1 MGVRCR
7 GCSHAAGGTSTAG
20 CAGAVG
26 QVAGASTCDANTTT
40 KPIKQVTFASA
51 SWTYITDDGFD
62 DFTFDN
68 IDDDGSPRVRQ
79 HSKRRLGPPPPAK
92 SSVVSMI
99 IAHKRATNWITG
111 QLCYDL
117 PEARIVGHSGRCAQY
132 EVDPDDNDDVEFFL
146 DQNLLEK
153 TFKYSTYK
161 PIAFWDSTGVYYLS
175 PHNADE
181 VVFDSRE
188 DGLQNLAAY
197 WGAYYHMGEVPPKPV
212 AGASTSVVVGIARG
226 GRGFEWIVDSGAGI
240 HMANKDECKELGL
253 PFNPCSPFPI
263 SGVGGEYIGG
273 VRNGRT
279 MQRDWYHAQGLD
291 YRFTLQFA
299 FS

>member
-1 MGVRCR
+1 M
-7 GCSHAAGGTSTAG
+7 
-20 CAGAVG
+20 
-26 QVAGASTCDANTTT
+26 GASACDANTTT

-99 IAHKRATNWITG
+99 IAHKRATDWITG

-161 PIAFWDSTGVYYLS
+161 PIAFWDSTGVYYLN
-175 PHNADE
+175 PHTTQD
-181 VVFDSRE
+181 VIFDSRD
-188 DGLQNLAAY
+188 DGLQKLAVF
-197 WGAYYHMGEVPPKPV
+197 WGMYYHIGEVPMKPV
-212 AGASTSVVVGIARG
+212 TGASASVVAGVARQ
-226 GRGFEWIVDSGAGI
+226 GRGLEWVVDSGAGV
-240 HMANKDECKELGL
+240 HVANQDECKDLGL
-253 PFNPCSPFPI
+253 SFTPCSPLPI
-263 SGVGGEYIGG
+263 TGVGGDKLAENTTEIKCNELG
-273 VRNGRT
+273 VKP
-279 MQRDWYHAQGLD
+279 
-291 YRFTLQFA
+291 
-299 FS
+299 